1 MKKTIALILSIVF
14 VLSSLSTAFAEE
26 VTVPEDEPIVEDYI
40 DLSRITVSLQTNG
53 NTASCYGSARTI
65 VSTDS
70 IHMWMYLQKQTSN
83 GWTTVYSWYE
93 QDVHLA
99 VLDES
104 RSGLS
109 SGTYRLRLYVKVY
122 DANGYFV
129 ESANVY
135 SKLKTVS

>member
-93 QDVHLA
+93 QDIRLA
-99 VLDES
+99 VLDEG

-129 ESANVY
+129 ESANAY